1 MVKNPEAIRNYEFQC
16 KDHLKMEAWGKMKS
30 EFMHRLQFNKMTKA
44 LTDASAFVAQCPH
57 FWMTL

>member
-30 EFMHRLQFNKMTKA
+30 
-44 LTDASAFVAQCPH
+44 
-57 FWMTL
+57 